1 VIRPVIAAFVL
12 SGAVWLFGQSAG
24 PSRTRTDSE
33 SQKKAENEVSERINR
48 IRESAGLP
56 RLKRVPHT
64 LAEVQLVCTSA
75 LTGKNVLDPS
85 YGTLKV
91 YMTRDLSVENE
102 SLKLI
107 ALGTAL
113 DAQTNSRY
121 RVYADKDWDRFSVTV
136 DIERGGEPQVP
147 VYIVGIARRQSKA
160 MDILG
165 RLTFDDPIKDST
177 DWKAQVA
184 PACRDRRP

>member
-1 VIRPVIAAFVL
+1 M
-12 SGAVWLFGQSAG
+12 
-24 PSRTRTDSE
+24 
-33 SQKKAENEVSERINR
+33 
-48 IRESAGLP
+48 
-56 RLKRVPHT
+56 PHT

-75 LTGKNVLDPS
+75 LTGKNFLDPS